1 MIVRNPQASLY
12 RTHAEVVELVYKF
25 ETCTLP
31 RQLWNHP
38 AHLTIAIWYLSQYP
52 EPKATAQIRAGIQRY
67 NQVQGIQTSTK
78 GGYHETLTRFWI
90 AIAQGFLTA
99 ADPNTSILERVNTFI
114 GKYGVRQQLFLDYY
128 SHERIVSR
136 EARQVWVEP
145 DLKLINEE

>member
-12 RTHAEVVELVYKF
+12 RTHAEVVELVHQF

-31 RQLWNHP
+31 RERWDHP
-38 AHLTIAIWYLSQYP
+38 AHLTIAIWYLSRYP
-52 EPKATAQIRAGIQRY
+52 EPEATAKIRAGIQRY
-67 NQVQGIQTSTK
+67 NQVRGIQTTTK

-90 AIAQGFLTA
+90 AIARRFLAA

-114 GKYGVRQQLFLDYY
+114 GQYGVRKQLFRDYY
-128 SHERIVSR
+128 SHERIVPS
-136 EARQVWVEP
+136 EARQFWVEP